1 MEEIKEMPYEEKY
14 ALAIDNMK
22 FDEAFIL
29 PLVQKHL
36 GDPAVSELRRTWQE
50 RVKPILQ
57 GDSFEQKYEMAYR
70 NWIWMAK
77 STYSFIR
84 TRMGEEGIKKFERA
98 EVEALK
104 RKNAG
109 PSLFVLRF
117 LRVLSPGLA
126 FTMTTRQMAYQLQWI
141 TPGSLSELTKRR
153 AVVNIPRCKILD
165 FPETEDLCLIG
176 CQSTYPM
183 WVAEQFKVKMD
194 FRRQGNSCTCT
205 VTPLR

>member
-36 GDPAVSELRRTWQE
+36 GDPAVPELRRTWQE
-50 RVKPILQ
+50 GVKPILQ
-57 GDSFEQKYEMAYR
+57 GDSFEQKYETAYR

-109 PSLFVLRF
+109 PALFVLRF

-141 TPGSLSELTKRR
+141 TPGSLSELTRRR